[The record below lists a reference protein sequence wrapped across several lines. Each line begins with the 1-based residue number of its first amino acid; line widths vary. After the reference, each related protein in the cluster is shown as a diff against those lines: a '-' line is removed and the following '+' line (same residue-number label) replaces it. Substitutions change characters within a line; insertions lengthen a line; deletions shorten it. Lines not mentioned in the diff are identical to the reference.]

1 MMNRRKV
8 AKMMLAGSVLAILS
22 ACGSS
27 AAGGSYPTYRYR
39 LTVEVDTPEGLRT
52 GSSVIEVTT
61 RLAGPYSIPNPGQ
74 VLHSSRGE
82 AVSVDLGRRGILFAL
97 LRSEM
102 AEGWTHNL
110 MFLLAPP
117 VPRSVNRGLPNSS
130 DLDFDMR
137 MKATLALT
145 GARVI
150 PRDFAEFPE
159 SWREP
164 GNPPTG
170 WPMMVRFRNLAS
182 PKSVEKVNPDD
193 LSASFGAGVKLRR
206 ITAERTDDPVT
217 SGILARLPWLDSATP
232 KSLDDDFEPT
242 TTPTFAQRIAF
253 SDFVKEHDK

>member
-1 MMNRRKV
+1 M
-8 AKMMLAGSVLAILS
+8 LAILS
-22 ACGSS
+22 GCGEDF
-27 AAGGSYPTYRYR
+27 GNRYPTYRYR
-39 LTVEVDTPEGLRT
+39 LTVEVETPEGLRT

-170 WPMMVRFRNLAS
+170 WPMMVRFRDLAD
-182 PKSVEKVNPDD
+182 PKSVEKINPDD

-217 SGILARLPWLDSATP
+217 SGILARLPWLKHTEGSLTEHPRDPKTGDWVPRSQTP
-232 KSLDDDFEPT
+232 LSSRLTDGDF
-242 TTPTFAQRIAF
+242 AIGMG
-253 SDFVKEHDK
+253 K

>member
-1 MMNRRKV
+1 ML
-8 AKMMLAGSVLAILS
+8 MLAGPMVAILA
-22 ACGSS
+22 ACGSR
-27 AAGGSYPTYRYR
+27 AAGGTYPTYRYR

-74 VLHSSRGE
+74 VIHSSRGE
-82 AVSVDLGRRGILFAL
+82 AVTVDLGRRGILFSL

-117 VPRSVNRGLPNSS
+117 VPRSVNRGLPNAS

-137 MKATLALT
+137 MKSTLALT

-150 PRDFAEFPE
+150 PRDFAEFPA

-170 WPMMVRFRNLAS
+170 WPMMVRFRDLAD

-193 LSASFGAGVKLRR
+193 LSTSFGAGVKLRR

-217 SGILARLPWLDSATP
+217 SGILARLPWLEHTQG
-232 KSLDDDFEPT
+232 SLTKQPRDRKTGQLVPLANTHLSVQLTNGDFT
-242 TTPTFAQRIAF
+242 KGT
-253 SDFVKEHDK
+253 SK